1 MIIEDARDVRSW
13 VIDVVIG
20 GLDADKC
27 GWERVGMLA
36 EVTEVG
42 SVWVVVCFGVMGLG
56 FDGGEDNLG

>member
-1 MIIEDARDVRSW
+1 M
-13 VIDVVIG
+13 IDVVIG

-27 GWERVGMLA
+27 GWERVGMLV